1 MSIRRSLFI
10 QFLNSYSGTAIAF
23 VSVVILARLLTPQE
37 IGVFSVCMA
46 FVGFL
51 HTLRDF
57 GIGAYL
63 LQERH
68 LDKEILR
75 SAYGLALL
83 FAWSAGGI
91 LALSSGAVA
100 DFFHEPGVRS
110 VTLVL
115 ALNF

>member
-1 MSIRRSLFI
+1 MSVRRSLFI
-10 QFLNSYSGTAIAF
+10 QFLNSYSGPGIAF
-23 VSVVILARLLTPQE
+23 VSVIILARLLTPQE

-63 LQERH
+63 LQERQ

-83 FAWSAGGI
+83 FALVGRGGAGPVQRR
-91 LALSSGAVA
+91 AWRTSSMNRASG
-100 DFFHEPGVRS
+100 P
-110 VTLVL
+110 
-115 ALNF
+115 